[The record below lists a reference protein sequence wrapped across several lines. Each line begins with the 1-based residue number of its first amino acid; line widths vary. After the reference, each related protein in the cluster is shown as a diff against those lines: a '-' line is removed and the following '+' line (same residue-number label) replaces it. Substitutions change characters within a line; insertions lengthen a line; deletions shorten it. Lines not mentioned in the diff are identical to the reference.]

1 MSKYISP
8 ILTITVV
15 ALAVTVLLQLLE
27 MEEYNLFTTVSE
39 LFK

>member
-1 MSKYISP
+1 MSKYIST

-15 ALAVTVLLQLLE
+15 ALAVTVLLQILE
-27 MEEYNLFTTVSE
+27 MQEYNLFAT